1 MILILN
7 YLVTFYL
14 QYAPESHIEAEVSN
28 KKDELVIDLDSEQV
42 TETPIDE
49 HAVET
54 DKKNGGRRSWVW
66 DHFTFVKGETQVP
79 CPYCKTVLAAGT
91 KRNGTST
98 LIQHLKNVCKKSPV
112 YKKSDLKNQATLS
125 FKPVTMGEPSGG
137 LASHTFSQAKCKKS
151 LARMCI
157 IDNRPFSVVDDQ
169 GLQEFVWDLNPILQV
184 IDPNYR
190 SYFQNEVEDDGFFM
204 EYLKIF
210 FNVTKKVSGSK
221 YVTSSLF
228 FGELVTMHATI
239 SRMCLQVDE
248 KKRKMA
254 LSMKDKYDKYWDN
267 IDNMNFL
274 LHVALVLD
282 PRNKLRYLEYCL
294 GLIYG
299 MKSNKSEEVLE
310 RVVSTLTD
318 LYNHYKMKLGKA
330 NDRKTTTSSS
340 STSFF
345 DNGYEVDLDDGYE
358 RYLEECGEG
367 VNNTEVEIYLADCQR
382 KRTWWKNWRIWK
394 LICLL
399 KQKSHATKLLWMK
412 TGTKVSLVKD
422 IFGQLAACYCN
433 KLAA

>member
-1 MILILN
+1 MD
-7 YLVTFYL
+7 TGKMKL

-28 KKDELVIDLDSEQV
+28 KTHELVIDLDSEQV

-54 DKKNGGRRSWVW
+54 DKKNGGRRSW
-66 DHFTFVKGETQVP
+66 
-79 CPYCKTVLAAGT
+79 TVLAAGT

-98 LIQHLKNVCKKSPV
+98 LIQHLKSVCKKSPV

-125 FKPVTMGEPSGG
+125 FNPVTMGEPSGG

-190 SYFQNEVEDDGFFM
+190 SYFQNKIEDDGEKITKKRKKSDRFVGAPNEEDWENARFFM

-294 GLIYG
+294 GLIYVG
-299 MKSNKSEEVLE
+299 ELVG
-310 RVVSTLTD
+310 
-318 LYNHYKMKLGKA
+318 LY
-330 NDRKTTTSSS
+330 
-340 STSFF
+340 F
-345 DNGYEVDLDDGYE
+345 
-358 RYLEECGEG
+358 
-367 VNNTEVEIYLADCQR
+367 
-382 KRTWWKNWRIWK
+382 
-394 LICLL
+394 
-399 KQKSHATKLLWMK
+399 
-412 TGTKVSLVKD
+412 
-422 IFGQLAACYCN
+422 
-433 KLAA
+433 

>member
-1 MILILN
+1 MDIN
-7 YLVTFYL
+7 NVPK
-14 QYAPESHIEAEVSN
+14 YAPEFLNEDEVSN
-28 KKDELVIDLDSEQV
+28 KRDELVIDLDSDHVKETPNDEQV
-42 TETPIDE
+42 
-49 HAVET
+49 VES
-54 DKKNGGRRSWVW
+54 DNKNGGRRSWVW

-98 LIQHLKNVCKKSPV
+98 LIQHLKSVCKKSPV

-125 FKPVTMGEPSGG
+125 FKPVPMGEPSG
-137 LASHTFSQAKCKKS
+137 
-151 LARMCI
+151 
-157 IDNRPFSVVDDQ
+157 
-169 GLQEFVWDLNPILQV
+169 
-184 IDPNYR
+184 
-190 SYFQNEVEDDGFFM
+190 VEDDGEKITKKRKKSDRVVGAPNEEDWENARFFM

-330 NDRKTTTSSS
+330 NDRNTATSSS

-367 VNNTEVEIYLADCQR
+367 VNNTETLISSLQSEDFKANEIEVGIVRCNNPAFQVLALEEIDE
-382 KRTWWKNWRIWK
+382 
-394 LICLL
+394 
-399 KQKSHATKLLWMK
+399 
-412 TGTKVSLVKD
+412 
-422 IFGQLAACYCN
+422 QLTAIAN
-433 KLAA
+433 KLM